1 MEVTTNPPCNNA
13 LLEQYVPS
21 GANPWTSQKI
31 KHLYRR
37 LAYGTNLAGI
47 DAGLALTPASIVDTI
62 VDTTYNLNPT
72 PPPSWGYFSLSD
84 FTNFDSENPE
94 NVNQW
99 YIQTANDTITEGLRA
114 RLTMFWMN
122 HFVTELESYGS
133 FAPYMF
139 QYYNL
144 MQTHALGN
152 FKEFVRAVG
161 VNSTMLIYLNGFE
174 NTSNNP
180 NENYARELFEL
191 FTLGENNN
199 YTQQDILQAA
209 RALTGYNHWDDP
221 GAQIYFD
228 QSTWDSDPKTVFG
241 SEEFYTY
248 DQLIDTLFDLR
259 ETEIAQFICT
269 KLYKFFVSH
278 EYDSLT
284 QQDIINPLAQTLI
297 NANFEMVP
305 MLKQLFKSQHF
316 FDQSALGILIK
327 SPFDVVFNYINE
339 GNFFYDEPVLNGL
352 VYHTGILGQQI
363 YSPPDVSGWQRDQT
377 WINTATL
384 SARWQLMELFNG
396 YLFNLG
402 LQAQFVDLAREL
414 SSDSND
420 PFVITKAVVDF
431 FNSKELFTEPD
442 YQVAT
447 SVLKWEVPQNYYD
460 DGIWSLDYET
470 APYQVYLLLNHLTK
484 LPEFQLK

>member
-1 MEVTTNPPCNNA
+1 MEATTNPPCNTA

-21 GANPWTSQKI
+21 GENPWTSQKI

-37 LAYGTNLAGI
+37 LAYGVNLAGV
-47 DAGLALTPASIVDTI
+47 DAALPLNPATVVDTI
-62 VDTTYNLNPT
+62 VDTAASLDTT
-72 PPPSWGYFSLSD
+72 PPPPWGYFGISD
-84 FTNFDSENPE
+84 FTDIDTENPTYID
-94 NVNQW
+94 QW
-99 YIQTANDTITEGLRA
+99 YLQTANDTIAGGLRD

-122 HFVTELESYGS
+122 HFVTQLDSYNY
-133 FAPYMF
+133 APYMF

-209 RALTGYNHWDDP
+209 RALTGYNHWDEP

-228 QSTWDSDPKTVFG
+228 QSTWDEGPKTVFG
-241 SEEFYTY
+241 SEQFYSY
-248 DQLIDTLFDLR
+248 DELIDTLFELR
-259 ETEIAQFICT
+259 ETEIAQFICA

-278 EYDSLT
+278 EYDAIT
-284 QQDIINPLAQTLI
+284 QEDIINPLAQTLI
-297 NANFEMVP
+297 DANFELAP

-316 FDQSALGILIK
+316 FDDRALGVVIK
-327 SPFDVVFNYINE
+327 SPYDVVFNYINE
-339 GNFFYDEPVLNGL
+339 GNFFYNDAVLNGL
-352 VYHTGILGQQI
+352 VYYTGVIGQQV
-363 YSPPDVSGWQRDQT
+363 YNPPDVSGWQRDQT

-384 SARWQLMELFNG
+384 SGRWQIMELFNN
-396 YLFNLG
+396 YLFDLE
-402 LQAQFVDLAREL
+402 LQSQFVDLAREL

-420 PFVITKAVVDF
+420 PYVITKALVDF
-431 FNSKELFTEPD
+431 FNSKELFTQSD
-442 YQVAT
+442 YQVGT

-460 DGIWSLDYET
+460 DGIWSLNYPT
-470 APYQVYLLLNHLTK
+470 AAYQVYLLLNHLTK